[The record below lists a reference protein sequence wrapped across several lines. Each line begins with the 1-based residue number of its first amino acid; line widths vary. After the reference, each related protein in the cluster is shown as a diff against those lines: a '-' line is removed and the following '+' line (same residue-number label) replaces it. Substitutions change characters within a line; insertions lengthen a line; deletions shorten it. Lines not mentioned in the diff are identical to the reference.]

1 MLEVTNNNKSMIIAI
16 TILSVLLVVTILF
29 VVAGI
34 MHVLKIQKELNS
46 ISKEQ
51 SDQNTDIRNIMIAHM
66 TLVQALKDA
75 SETEQMINTYN
86 YNNVKGEA

>member
-1 MLEVTNNNKSMIIAI
+1 MIIAI
-16 TILSVLLVVTILF
+16 TILSVLLVVTMLF
-29 VVAGI
+29 VTAGI

-46 ISKEQ
+46 ISEEQ
-51 SDQNTDIRNIMIAHM
+51 SRQNEDIRNLMIAHM

>member
-1 MLEVTNNNKSMIIAI
+1 MIIAI

-29 VVAGI
+29 VIACI

-46 ISKEQ
+46 ISEEQ
-51 SDQNTDIRNIMIAHM
+51 SRQNEDIRNIMIAHM
-66 TLVQALKDA
+66 TLVQTLKEVA
-75 SETEQMINTYN
+75 EAEQINKLYN